1 MMDNPATDPAEGWRR
16 CAIGRARSPV
26 KATIASN
33 GRLSLGED
41 CSASTRD
48 LHGCTKFLIYNSGKN
63 LKKGWQGLTTSG
75 FSSWAKFS
83 PLHPTAAS
91 DNWFKAWVTIPSQ
104 SSLMAGGTA
113 PPHLP
118 CWWRSSQRAKS
129 ISTNIHAYSVSSLTF
144 QAFFFIIRVFAF
156 LC

>member
-1 MMDNPATDPAEGWRR
+1 MCDRQGAVDRQSHDREQRPF
-16 CAIGRARSPV
+16 V
-26 KATIASN
+26 
-33 GRLSLGED
+33 SLGED

-104 SSLMAGGTA
+104 SPLMAGGTA

-129 ISTNIHAYSVSSLTF
+129 ETISTNIHAYSVSFLTF

>member
-104 SSLMAGGTA
+104 SPLMAGGTA

-129 ISTNIHAYSVSSLTF
+129 PRTF
-144 QAFFFIIRVFAF
+144 TPT
-156 LC
+156 LSHL

>member
-1 MMDNPATDPAEGWRR
+1 MCDRQGAVDRQSHDREQRPF
-16 CAIGRARSPV
+16 V
-26 KATIASN
+26 
-33 GRLSLGED
+33 SLGED

-83 PLHPTAAS
+83 PPPPLCGFGQLVQS
-91 DNWFKAWVTIPSQ
+91 VGDNPLTIP
-104 SSLMAGGTA
+104 LNGWRHRPT
-113 PPHLP
+113 PPALLV
-118 CWWRSSQRAKS
+118 AFKS
-129 ISTNIHAYSVSSLTF
+129 KSKISTNIHAYPVSSLTF

>member
-104 SSLMAGGTA
+104 SPLNGWRHRPT
-113 PPHLP
+113 PPALLV
-118 CWWRSSQRAKS
+118 AFKS
-129 ISTNIHAYSVSSLTF
+129 KSKISTNIHAYSVSSLTF

>member
-1 MMDNPATDPAEGWRR
+1 MCDRQGAVDRQSHDREQRPF
-16 CAIGRARSPV
+16 V
-26 KATIASN
+26 
-33 GRLSLGED
+33 SLGED
-41 CSASTRD
+41 CSASTCTLD
-48 LHGCTKFLIYNSGKN
+48 LHGCTKFLIYNSGES

-75 FSSWAKFS
+75 FSSWAKFP

-104 SSLMAGGTA
+104 SPLMAGGTA

-129 ISTNIHAYSVSSLTF
+129 EPISTNIHAFSVSSLTF
-144 QAFFFIIRVFAF
+144 QAFFLHHPCF
-156 LC
+156 LHFCVDDPRIWQVI